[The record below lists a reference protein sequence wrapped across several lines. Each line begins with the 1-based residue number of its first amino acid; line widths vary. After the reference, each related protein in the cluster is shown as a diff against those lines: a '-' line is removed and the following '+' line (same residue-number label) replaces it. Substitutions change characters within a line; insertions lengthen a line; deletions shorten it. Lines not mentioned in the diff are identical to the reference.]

1 MPRGTTTFNAEAA
14 KPEVS
19 PILLVRVLN
28 IPERNNP
35 SSTVSLYLTDA
46 PTDISFFD
54 ENDAAKTYTMCGLS
68 YSNAEASTSNEIG
81 SCVLRMDNVDTRFS
95 ALVQHAE
102 LNGVRVHVLRGFV
115 NTLASP
121 DGAQYIFVG
130 HIQACVVSEH
140 ALEATVTTDFN
151 LTTKCPRRM
160 YWPQDFPHLP
170 SSKDPR
176 TIYKKKDQ
184 I

>member
-19 PILLVRVLN
+19 PIILVRVLN
-28 IPERNNP
+28 IPERNAP
-35 SSTVSLYLTDA
+35 SSTTSLYMTDA
-46 PTDISFFD
+46 PSDISFFD
-54 ENDAAKTYTMCGLS
+54 ENDAAQVYTACGLS
-68 YSNAEASTSNEIG
+68 FSNAEASTSNEVG
-81 SCVLRMDNVDTRFS
+81 SCVLRMDNVPNTFS
-95 ALVQHAE
+95 ALAQYAE
-102 LNGVRVHVLRGFV
+102 LNGATVHVLRGFT

-121 DGAQYIFVG
+121 DGAQLVFRG

-140 ALEATVTTDFN
+140 ALEATVTTDFS
-151 LTTKCPRRM
+151 LKTKCPRRM

-176 TIYKKKDQ
+176 TIYKKPGQ

>member
-19 PILLVRVLN
+19 PIIFVRVLN

-35 SSTVSLYLTDA
+35 SNTQSLYMTDA
-46 PTDISFFD
+46 PADIGFFD
-54 ENDAAKTYTMCGLS
+54 ENDAAQVYTACGLS
-68 YSNAEASTSNEIG
+68 FSYAEASTSNEVG
-81 SCVLRMDNVDTRFS
+81 SCLLRLDNVDTRFS
-95 ALVQHAE
+95 ALAQYAE
-102 LNGVRVHVLRGFV
+102 LNGARVHVLRAFA
-115 NTLASP
+115 NTLTSP
-121 DGAQYIFVG
+121 SGAQFIFVG

-140 ALEATVTTDFN
+140 ALEATVTTDFS
-151 LTTKCPRRM
+151 LKTKCPRRM

-176 TIYKKKDQ
+176 NVFKKDGQ